1 MNIKIYDKVLLKD
14 GRTATIVELISDH
27 EFLADV
33 GNRLHD
39 WDAIDITLDL
49 IDTSYAST

>member
-27 EFLADV
+27 EFLANV

-39 WDAIDITLDL
+39 WDTIDIALDM
-49 IDTSYAST
+49 IDTNHAST